1 MKKLLIIL
9 MFILVGCSS
18 LETVNDVPK
27 KSSEL
32 YYYDVNSPQ
41 YITKENQEIIIYTSK
56 RLKETNGVEIVVAFY
71 DNDKSYDLD
80 TFSPKVA
87 STWGIGDAEKDNG
100 ILISFAY
107 NNGDNN
113 VRIDVGRGIE
123 SVITDGQAGR
133 LLDKHIDLIKSEDI
147 KDIEQGIMN
156 VHSELVSALD
166 GDIVLESN
174 DLEEIVY
181 LVTKLILLIVVAVFI
196 GGSGTGFIGYSG
208 SSGGSGS
215 FGGGS
220 FGGGGASR

>member
-1 MKKLLIIL
+1 MKKLLIVL
-9 MFILVGCSS
+9 MFILVGCST
-18 LETVNDVPK
+18 LETDNVPK
-27 KSSEL
+27 KSPEL
-32 YYYDVNSPQ
+32 YYYDTNSTQ
-41 YITKENQEIIIYTSK
+41 YLTKDNKDIIIATSK
-56 RLKETNGVEIVVAFY
+56 RLKDSSGVEIVVAFY
-71 DNDKSYDLD
+71 DNDKTYDLD

-113 VRIDVGRGIE
+113 ARIDVGRGIE

-133 LLDKHIDLIKSEDI
+133 LLDKHLDLIKSKDI

-166 GDIVLESN
+166 GDIVLDSN

-181 LVTKLILLIVVAVFI
+181 LVTKLILLIVVIAFI
-196 GGSGTGFIGYSG
+196 GGSGTGFVSFSG
-208 SSGGSGS
+208 SSGSSGS